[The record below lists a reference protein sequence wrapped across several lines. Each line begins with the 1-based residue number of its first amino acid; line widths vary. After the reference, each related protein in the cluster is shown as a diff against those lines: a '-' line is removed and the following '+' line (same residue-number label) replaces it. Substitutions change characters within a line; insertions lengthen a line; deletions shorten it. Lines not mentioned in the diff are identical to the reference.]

1 MNMKKVFGFMVV
13 KGFDLRKCIFCR
25 SYDDVVAN
33 NLLKGYPIYECEG
46 IQISDEVYI
55 WNNPLTDEK
64 QYVKYH
70 NSIVKDKY
78 LQKKIK

>member
-33 NLLKGYPIYECEG
+33 NLLKGYP
-46 IQISDEVYI
+46 YI
-55 WNNPLTDEK
+55 
-64 QYVKYH
+64 
-70 NSIVKDKY
+70 
-78 LQKKIK
+78 